1 LMPGIPDK
9 LSATISTFKILFTTV
24 SMTIFY
30 NVLRV
35 ALGTLHK
42 LKIKK
47 N

>member
-1 LMPGIPDK
+1 
-9 LSATISTFKILFTTV
+9 V

-30 NVLRV
+30 NILRV